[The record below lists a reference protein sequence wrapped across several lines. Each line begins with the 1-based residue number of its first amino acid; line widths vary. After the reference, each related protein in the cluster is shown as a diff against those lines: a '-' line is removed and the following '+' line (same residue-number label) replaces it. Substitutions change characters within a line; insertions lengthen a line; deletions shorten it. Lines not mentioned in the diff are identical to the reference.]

1 MSMHAVALLVLLAVA
16 NGAPILAKR
25 LLGSRWDRAIDGGAA
40 LGDGQ
45 PLFGRS
51 KTWRGLV
58 AALVAT
64 SAAAAVAGESWV
76 VGAVIGA
83 GAMVG
88 DLISS
93 FTKRR
98 LKMPP
103 SSMAPGLDQIPEALL
118 PALLA
123 CWFMPLSL
131 LDALLVTGAFLV
143 AEVLGSRVLY
153 RLRIRD
159 RPY

>member
-1 MSMHAVALLVLLAVA
+1 MSTHAIALLILLAVA
-16 NGAPILAKR
+16 NGAPILATR
-25 LLGSRWDRAIDGGAA
+25 LLGSRWDRPVDGGLA
-40 LGDGQ
+40 LRDGQ

-58 AALVAT
+58 SAMVAT
-64 SAAAAVAGESWV
+64 PVAAAIAGESWV
-76 VGAVIGA
+76 VGVVIGA

-103 SSMAPGLDQIPEALL
+103 SSMAPGLDHIPESLV

-131 LDALLVTGAFLV
+131 RDTLVVTGAFV
-143 AEVLGSRVLY
+143 VSVVLGSRVLY

-159 RPY
+159 KPY